1 MGDTNGPGE
10 IYRWANLA
18 GETRGQ
24 RELQKEQQQHHVLE
38 QSPRK
43 YKFFNHIL
51 KLLGARRY

>member
-24 RELQKEQQQHHVLE
+24 RVLQKEQQQHHVLE

-43 YKFFNHIL
+43 T
-51 KLLGARRY
+51 